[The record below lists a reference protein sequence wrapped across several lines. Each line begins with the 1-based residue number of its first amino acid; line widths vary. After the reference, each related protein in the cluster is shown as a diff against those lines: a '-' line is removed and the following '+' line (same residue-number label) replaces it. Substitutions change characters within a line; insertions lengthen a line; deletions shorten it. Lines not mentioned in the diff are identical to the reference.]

1 MKLDTAEDRSAAAG
15 EYVLGTLSAEELQ
28 AFECALAGD
37 GGLRAEVGYWQD
49 RLLGLTRRS
58 SPAERLPEG
67 GWARLEARLARTS
80 SRPGGVQPAAAR
92 PPWWQRLGFWQG
104 LSGVAVVAVLVLG
117 SSVALRQALP
127 PAPEIRYVA
136 VLQDPRGGGNGWV
149 VEMTAARDLPGQG
162 QGQGQGGEL
171 RLVPLQADFQVPA
184 DRVLQFWTKAPDAAG
199 PSSLGLVSAGRVT
212 SLPLQR
218 LPALKPDQLFEI
230 TLEPPGGSTI
240 GRPTGPVL
248 YIGRAVPL
256 GT

>member
-15 EYVLGTLSAEELQ
+15 EYVLGTLTAEEQ
-28 AFECALAGD
+28 AEFEAALAGH
-37 GGLRAEVGYWQD
+37 GALRAEVGYWQD
-49 RLLGLTRRS
+49 RLLGLTRRAA
-58 SPAERLPEG
+58 PAEQLPAG
-67 GWARLEARLARTS
+67 GWARLEDRLQALS
-80 SRPGGVQPAAAR
+80 PRPVGGR
-92 PPWWQRLGFWQG
+92 PVATPLRWWQRLGLWQG
-104 LSGVAVVAVLVLG
+104 LSGVAVAAVLVLG
-117 SSVALRQALP
+117 STLVLREALP

-149 VEMTAARDLPGQG
+149 VEMTQARGPAAGDGQ
-162 QGQGQGGEL
+162 L
-171 RLVPLQADFQVPA
+171 RLVPLRADFQVPP

-199 PSSLGLVSAGRVT
+199 PRSLGLVPASGVT
-212 SLPLQR
+212 ALPLQQVPD
-218 LPALKPDQLFEI
+218 LQPDQLFEI

>member
-15 EYVLGTLSAEELQ
+15 EFVLGTLSAEEQQ
-28 AFECALAGD
+28 AFERALAGD

-58 SPAERLPEG
+58 SPAECLPEG
-67 GWARLEARLARTS
+67 GWARLESRLVALAP
-80 SRPGGVQPAAAR
+80 RPAGSGAAR
-92 PPWWQRLGFWQG
+92 PPWWRRLGFWQG
-104 LSGVAVVAVLVLG
+104 LSGVAVAAVLVLG

-149 VEMTAARDLPGQG
+149 VEMTAARDS
-162 QGQGQGGEL
+162 QGQGGEL
-171 RLVPLQADFQVPA
+171 RLVPLRADFQVPA

-230 TLEPPGGSTI
+230 TLEPLGGSTL

-248 YIGRAVPL
+248 YIGRAVAL

>member
-1 MKLDTAEDRSAAAG
+1 
-15 EYVLGTLSAEELQ
+15 
-28 AFECALAGD
+28 
-37 GGLRAEVGYWQD
+37 
-49 RLLGLTRRS
+49 
-58 SPAERLPEG
+58 
-67 GWARLEARLARTS
+67 
-80 SRPGGVQPAAAR
+80 
-92 PPWWQRLGFWQG
+92 
-104 LSGVAVVAVLVLG
+104 
-117 SSVALRQALP
+117 
-127 PAPEIRYVA
+127 
-136 VLQDPRGGGNGWV
+136 
-149 VEMTAARDLPGQG
+149 
-162 QGQGQGGEL
+162 
-171 RLVPLQADFQVPA
+171 VPLQADFQVPA

>member
-15 EYVLGTLSAEELQ
+15 EYVLGTLTAQEQ
-28 AFECALAGD
+28 AAFETALAGN
-37 GGLRAEVGYWQD
+37 GALRAEVGYWQD

-67 GWARLEARLARTS
+67 GWARLESRLVALAP
-80 SRPGGVQPAAAR
+80 RPAGSGAAR
-92 PPWWQRLGFWQG
+92 PPWWRRLGFWQG
-104 LSGVAVVAVLVLG
+104 LSGVAVAAVLVLA
-117 SSVALRQALP
+117 SHLVLRQALP

-149 VEMTAARDLPGQG
+149 VEMTAARDLPGP
-162 QGQGQGGEL
+162 GQGQGGEL
-171 RLVPLQADFQVPA
+171 RLVPLRADFQVPA

-199 PSSLGLVSAGRVT
+199 PSSLGLVPAGRVT